1 MQGDAPK
8 GDRKGIFLIS
18 ALAGIIGGLCC
29 VTPVVLVMLG
39 LASLAVATVFHLP
52 ENRSAVVR

>member
-1 MQGDAPK
+1 MSKNAGE

-29 VTPVVLVMLG
+29 VTPIVLVMLG
-39 LASLAVATVFHLP
+39 LASLAVATVFQLP